1 MSQSYPPPPQQ
12 GANPYG
18 QQPPQGG
25 NPFGQPQPGGFPQ
38 QGQQPGGFGGYP
50 PPAPLPPAR
59 ENMGLGILAGVV
71 VMLAAAAAYGGIIRL
86 TEHEIGY
93 AAVGVGALIGLVI
106 GKVGGRN
113 AALPVFAA
121 VLALAG
127 IFLGQYFG
135 EALIGAKLSGLSVTD
150 LIFDHTKLVFDA
162 WKADSDVLS
171 VLFFAFGAVAAFGG
185 AKRVAG

>member
-1 MSQSYPPPPQQ
+1 MSQSYPPQPPQ
-12 GANPYG
+12 GGNPYG
-18 QQPPQGG
+18 QQQPQYGVPPQGG
-25 NPFGQPQPGGFPQ
+25 NPFGQQP
-38 QGQQPGGFGGYP
+38 QQPGGFGGGYP

-59 ENMGLGILAGVV
+59 NNAGLGILAGVV

-93 AAVGVGALIGLVI
+93 AAVGVGALIGLVV

-135 EALIGAKLSGLSVTD
+135 EALMVSKLAGVPVTEVISDHAK
-150 LIFDHTKLVFDA
+150 FVFDA
-162 WKADSDVLS
+162 WKEDGGVLS